1 MRAGGARG
9 SARGIA
15 APPASASATPLS
27 RVARGSVAT
36 LAGAAISA
44 VVGFALTVVITRG
57 LTKTEAGVFFSVT
70 SLFLV
75 VVSVGLL
82 GTDLGLVYFLSRAR
96 ALGERSAIAGYLR
109 TALVPVFCVAA
120 AMSAAIFTTAPLLG
134 RLTNPHHAGEASRY
148 LHTLALFVV
157 PACLATALLAAT
169 RGLGTMR
176 AGVLVEQVGRQLAQL
191 VIVSIA
197 VAATSTRWIGWAW
210 ALPYLGSFLAALLWC
225 RRIRR
230 LVVEPEPI
238 ASRPPSPARV
248 FWRFTAPRTLA
259 SVAQLLLQ
267 RVDIVLVAA
276 LAGAADA
283 ALFTASTRFVVVGQ
297 AAGYAISLA
306 LQPQLASELA
316 RQDLPGAR
324 RLFQASAAWL
334 VGFTWPLYLTFCVHG
349 RELLSVFGG
358 GYRSGATILA
368 LVSCGLLVGTAVGDV
383 DSVLVMSGRTVL
395 SMANTILGLA
405 VMIGLDL
412 WLIPRYGALGAA
424 VGWGGALVVKNVAGL
439 VQVHRVYRMHPF
451 SVASAL
457 AIGLSAACFGG
468 ISGGAR
474 LLVGPGLWA
483 LVSGLLLSGLGYLAG
498 LWFLRGPLH
507 LAEFGAVRRGGRGS
521 KPA

>member
-1 MRAGGARG
+1 M
-9 SARGIA
+9 SV
-15 APPASASATPLS
+15 PQTTEPVPTATPLS

-36 LAGAAISA
+36 LAGAAVSA
-44 VVGFALTVVITRG
+44 VVGFAMTVVITRG
-57 LTKTEAGVFFSVT
+57 LTKPEAGVFFSVT

-75 VVSVGLL
+75 AASVGLL

-96 ALGERSAIAGYLR
+96 ALGQRGAIAGYLR
-109 TALVPVFCVAA
+109 TALLPVFCVAA
-120 AMSAAIFTTAPLLG
+120 AMSVAIFAAAPALG
-134 RLTNPHHAGEASRY
+134 RLTNPHHAGEATRY

-176 AGVLVEQVGRQLAQL
+176 AGVLVEQIGRQLAQL
-191 VIVSIA
+191 GIVSVA
-197 VAATSTRWIGWAW
+197 VAAASTRWIGWAW

-225 RRIRR
+225 RRLRR
-230 LVVEPEPI
+230 MVVEP
-238 ASRPPSPARV
+238 AADATVSPSPARV

-316 RQDLPGAR
+316 REDLPGAR
-324 RLFQASAAWL
+324 RLFRTSAAWL

-358 GYRSGATILA
+358 GYVSGGSILA
-368 LVSCGLLVGTAVGDV
+368 LVSGGLLVGTAVGDV
-383 DSVLVMSGRTVL
+383 DSVLVMSGRTIL
-395 SMANTILGLA
+395 SMANTVLGLA
-405 VMIGLDL
+405 TMIGLDL
-412 WLIPRYGALGAA
+412 WLIPRHGALGAA
-424 VGWGGALVVKNVAGL
+424 FGWGGALVVKNLAGL
-439 VQVHRVYRMHPF
+439 IQVHRVYRIHPF
-451 SVASAL
+451 SAASAL
-457 AIGLSAACFGG
+457 AMALSAICFGG
-468 ISGGAR
+468 ISGSAR
-474 LLVGPGLWA
+474 LLLGSGAWA
-483 LVSGLLLSGLGYLAG
+483 LLSGLLLAG
-498 LWFLRGPLH
+498 LAYLVGLWLLRGPLH
-507 LAEFGAVRRGGRGS
+507 LAEFRAVRSGGGARS
-521 KPA
+521 R

>member
-1 MRAGGARG
+1 MLVRWAALGYRRLLAHGTGTCLLRRGGDERGDLHRCALAG
-9 SARGIA
+9 SADKP
-15 APPASASATPLS
+15 AP
-27 RVARGSVAT
+27 R
-36 LAGAAISA
+36 
-44 VVGFALTVVITRG
+44 
-57 LTKTEAGVFFSVT
+57 
-70 SLFLV
+70 
-75 VVSVGLL
+75 
-82 GTDLGLVYFLSRAR
+82 
-96 ALGERSAIAGYLR
+96 
-109 TALVPVFCVAA
+109 
-120 AMSAAIFTTAPLLG
+120 
-134 RLTNPHHAGEASRY
+134 GEASRY

-225 RRIRR
+225 RRLRR
-230 LVVEPEPI
+230 WWC
-238 ASRPPSPARV
+238 SRGGRV
-248 FWRFTAPRTLA
+248 NAAVTGSGVLAVHRTRTLA

-316 RQDLPGAR
+316 REDLPGAR
-324 RLFQASAAWL
+324 RLFQTSAAWL

-358 GYRSGATILA
+358 GYHSGATILA

-383 DSVLVMSGRTVL
+383 DSVLVMSGRTML
-395 SMANTILGLA
+395 SMANTVLGLA

-412 WLIPRYGALGAA
+412 WLIPRHGALGAA
-424 VGWGGALVVKNVAGL
+424 FGWGGALVVKNLAGL

-457 AIGLSAACFGG
+457 AMGLSAACFGG

-474 LLVGPGLWA
+474 LLVGTGLWA
-483 LVSGLLLSGLGYLAG
+483 LVSGLLLSGLALPGGALACCAARCIWPSLVQCAAAAGGETG
-498 LWFLRGPLH
+498 LSS
-507 LAEFGAVRRGGRGS
+507 GGRYLLKVTRKQPRSGPETMVSWYPPAAGTGS
-521 KPA
+521 CTAK

>member
-1 MRAGGARG
+1 MTGLPDGGNR
-9 SARGIA
+9 IA
-15 APPASASATPLS
+15 EPPLSATPLS

-36 LAGAAISA
+36 LAGAGISA
-44 VVGFALTVVITRG
+44 VVGFALTVVITRS
-57 LTKTEAGVFFSVT
+57 LTKPEAGVFFSVT

-96 ALGERSAIAGYLR
+96 ALGQRGAIGGYLR
-109 TALVPVFCVAA
+109 TALLPVCCVAA
-120 AMSAAIFTTAPLLG
+120 AMSAAIYAAAPVLG
-134 RLTNPHHAGEASRY
+134 RLTNPHHASEASRY

-176 AGVLVEQVGRQLAQL
+176 AGVLVEQIGRQLAQL
-191 VIVSIA
+191 ALVSIA
-197 VAATSTRWIGWAW
+197 VAAASTRWLGWAW

-225 RRIRR
+225 RRLRTAAVGPDPGAACYPLPVR
-230 LVVEPEPI
+230 
-238 ASRPPSPARV
+238 A

-297 AAGYAISLA
+297 AVGYAISLA

-316 RQDLPGAR
+316 RSDLLGAR
-324 RLFQASAAWL
+324 RLFQTSAAWL

-358 GYRSGATILA
+358 GYLSGATVLA
-368 LVSCGLLVGTAVGDV
+368 LVACGLLVGTAVGDV

-395 SMANTILGLA
+395 SMANTVLGLV

-412 WLIPRYGALGAA
+412 WLIPRHGALGAA
-424 VGWGGALVVKNVAGL
+424 LGWGGALVVKNLAGL

-451 SVASAL
+451 STASAL
-457 AIGLSAACFGG
+457 AMALAAVCFGG
-468 ISGGAR
+468 ISGGTR
-474 LLVGPGLWA
+474 LLVGSGWWA
-483 LVSGLLLSGLGYLAG
+483 LVSGLSLAATAYLAG
-498 LWFLRGPLH
+498 LWLLRGPLH
-507 LAEFGAVRRGGRGS
+507 LAEFGAVRRGGGRARSG
-521 KPA
+521 